1 MRFCFVTLLK
11 QIERRGKKTRRDK
24 LEPAELVG
32 CEKKK
37 VVGKK
42 KWSSREREVGKK
54 GENFLSFSKK
64 KIKIDV

>member
-32 CEKKK
+32 CEKKRLSE
-37 VVGKK
+37 KK
-42 KWSSREREVGKK
+42 NGRVAKEKSEKK
-54 GENFLSFSKK
+54 GKISFLFQKK
-64 KIKIDV
+64 NIDV